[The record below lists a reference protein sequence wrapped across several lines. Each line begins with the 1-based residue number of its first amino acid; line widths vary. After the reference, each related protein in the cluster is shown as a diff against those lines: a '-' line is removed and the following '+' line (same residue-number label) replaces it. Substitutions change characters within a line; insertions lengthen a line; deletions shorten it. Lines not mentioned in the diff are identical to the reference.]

1 MSGSQVCRV
10 RYNVAVKKKA
20 PEGAFL
26 LCLVTGSNYP
36 VTALRPLVRSF
47 RLLLF

>member
-1 MSGSQVCRV
+1 V

-26 LCLVTGSNYP
+26 LCLVTGSSYP
-36 VTALRPLVRSF
+36 VAALRLLMLYL
-47 RLLLF
+47 RLQL